1 MTARPSL
8 LIVSFSPIA
17 SDARVLK
24 QVKRFAA
31 DLDVTTC
38 GYGPAPE
45 GVVEHLEIPAE
56 AVAWRK
62 DPKWLLTRQ
71 YRRVYRGSAAVRAA
85 QGLLGGREFDVVLAN
100 DVDTVPLALSLRP
113 RHGVHADLHEY
124 SPRQN
129 TELRRWRWFV
139 APYMRWLCRRFV
151 TRAASV
157 TTVGQG
163 IAREYERRFGFRPQV
178 VTNAAPY
185 AELEPGPTADGGP
198 VRGGMPVIKDDGP
211 TAEGGPL
218 RLVHAGVAL
227 RGRNLTA
234 LVDAVAATST
244 DVTLDLF
251 LVPND
256 PGYLAELRAR
266 AESEPRVR
274 LREPVPYSGL
284 VPTLHGFDV
293 GVHVLP
299 PVSFNNAW
307 ALPNKFFDFV
317 QARLGVIVGPS
328 PEMARLVEEHGLGAV
343 AADFSAEALTA
354 VLDSLTPE
362 RVRTWKRASH
372 AAARALSS
380 DSQVE
385 VWRQA
390 ITTLL
395 DQPQLR
401 RGREDSP
408 KK

>member
-1 MTARPSL
+1 MTARPRL

-24 QVKRFAA
+24 QVNLFAA
-31 DLDVTTC
+31 DFDVTTC
-38 GYGPAPE
+38 GYGPAPAE
-45 GVVEHLEIPAE
+45 VVEHLEIPAE

-71 YRRVYRGSAAVRAA
+71 YRRVYWGNAAVRAA
-85 QGLLGGREFDVVLAN
+85 QGLLGGRELDVVLAN

-113 RHGVHADLHEY
+113 AHGVHADLHEY

-185 AELEPGPTADGGP
+185 AELEPGPTAG
-198 VRGGMPVIKDDGP
+198 
-211 TAEGGPL
+211 GGPL

-234 LVDAVAATST
+234 LVDAVAATRT

-266 AESEPRVR
+266 AEADPRVR
-274 LREPVPYSGL
+274 LHEPVPYAEL
-284 VPTLHGFDV
+284 VTTLHGFDV

-328 PEMARLVEEHGLGAV
+328 PEMARLVDEHGLGAV
-343 AADFSAEALTA
+343 TADFSAEALTA

-362 RVRTWKRASH
+362 QVRAWKRASH
-372 AAARALSS
+372 EAARSLSS
-380 DSQVE
+380 DTQVE
-385 VWRQA
+385 VWRAVVNEMLQ
-390 ITTLL
+390 
-395 DQPQLR
+395 R
-401 RGREDSP
+401 RRA
-408 KK
+408 